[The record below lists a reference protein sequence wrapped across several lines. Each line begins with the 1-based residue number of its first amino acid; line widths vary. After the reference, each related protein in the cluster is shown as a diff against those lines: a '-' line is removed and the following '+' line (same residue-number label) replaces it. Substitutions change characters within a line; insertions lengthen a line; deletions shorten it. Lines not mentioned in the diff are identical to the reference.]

1 METKVTFQYLLPGTA
16 PEVSLYFSNFHLFGK
31 HHPYM
36 IKVIDLE
43 NTLKT
48 SNTFR
53 VYESLKLW
61 GLIPMKPI
69 YDVSVEIIESEKKI
83 RYTSE
88 VSKGVFLEIDY
99 TFIEDSTINSVN
111 VIESMTLK
119 GYPIINTVFI
129 GLLKKSRKL
138 LFESIREAQSEKYMI

>member
-1 METKVTFQYLLPGTA
+1 METNVTFQYLLPGTVSKA
-16 PEVSLYFSNFHLFGK
+16 SLYFSDFHLFGK

-36 IKVIDLE
+36 IKVVDIE
-43 NTLKT
+43 NSLKT
-48 SNTFR
+48 SNTYR

-69 YDVSVEIIESEKKI
+69 YDVSVQIIESEKHI

-88 VSKGVFLEIDY
+88 VSKGVFLDIDY
-99 TFIEDSTINSVN
+99 TFIEDSSTNSVN

-119 GYPIINTVFI
+119 GYPIINPIFI

-138 LFESIREAQSEKYMI
+138 LFESLREELGKNN

>member
-16 PEVSLYFSNFHLFGK
+16 SKASLYFSDLHLFGK

-36 IKVIDLE
+36 KKVVDLE

-48 SNTFR
+48 SNTYR

-61 GLIPMKPI
+61 GIIPMKPI
-69 YDVSVEIIESEKKI
+69 YDVSVQIIESEKHI

-88 VSKGVFLEIDY
+88 VSKGVFLDIDY
-99 TFIEDSTINSVN
+99 TFIEDSTTNTVKI
-111 VIESMTLK
+111 IEAIELV
-119 GYPIINTVFI
+119 GFPIINSIFI
-129 GLLKKSRKL
+129 QLIKKSHAKL
-138 LFESIREAQSEKYMI
+138 IEGIREELEK